1 MLKDEYE
8 TLQLLYSTT
17 EETIRKVR
25 DENTDLVMRWM
36 KEKSQDA
43 LKMNQENETWQK
55 RKQEEIQKKL
65 VESARE
71 KEVEVEDW

>member
-36 KEKSQDA
+36 KEKAEDA

-55 RKQEEIQKKL
+55 KKQEEIQKKL
-65 VESARE
+65 VEAAKE
-71 KEVEVEDW
+71 KEVEDDW